1 MSFQFDDELYRDIIL
16 DHYKHPRNKGDLDP
30 ADVRVNANNPLCGD
44 EVTITARLSPDGS
57 VQELHFSGRGCSISQ
72 ASASMMTEEVVG
84 KSVPE
89 ALKVINRFKDMM
101 LADGGPDGL
110 GDLEALQ
117 GVKQYP
123 VRIKCA
129 VLPWNSLLQGLTERA
144 AEQTGPE
151 AHSHSIPPHESGF
164 VGAPE

>member
-30 ADVRVNANNPLCGD
+30 ADVRVEANNPLCGD
-44 EVTITARLSPDGS
+44 EVTITARVSAEGT
-57 VQELHFSGRGCSISQ
+57 VAELRFSGRGCSISQ

-84 KSVPE
+84 KTVPE

-101 LADGGPDGL
+101 LAEGTADGL

-129 VLPWNSLLQGLTERA
+129 VLPWNSLLQGLTEKAASGPAGERA
-144 AEQTGPE
+144 IQTGPV
-151 AHSHSIPPHESGF
+151 AHSHS
-164 VGAPE
+164 VGD

>member
-1 MSFQFDDELYRDIIL
+1 VSFQFDDDLYREIIL
-16 DHYKHPRNKGDLDP
+16 DHYRNPRNKGDLDP

-44 EVTITARLSPDGS
+44 EVTITARLSSNGETVDA
-57 VQELHFSGRGCSISQ
+57 LHFSGRGCSISQ
-72 ASASMMTEEVVG
+72 ASASMMTEQVVG
-84 KSVPE
+84 KAVPE
-89 ALKVINRFKDMM
+89 ALRIINSFKDMM
-101 LADGGPDGL
+101 LADGGPEEL

-144 AEQTGPE
+144 TEATGPE
-151 AHSHSIPPHESGF
+151 AHTHT
-164 VGAPE
+164 VGG